1 MLAAHAPTPG
11 PSNSTIERRDLCS
24 LAVSPASFDS
34 SRLIRLQLYTMCKR
48 GGQRGLP
55 RRVPNKGPRDRWSPS
70 RGSLA
75 GPPVTRLSL
84 VRTDFSRLPEAP
96 TFDEE
101 RVPGKIRRSS
111 CASFAT
117 DRRHELGRNLKRRGE
132 RIPRCCRQ
140 GSNFDSSNAPF
151 PRRLVRRRGK
161 RRDSGRVAGIRLA
174 ANALV
179 VFVVG

>member
-11 PSNSTIERRDLCS
+11 PSNSTIECRDLCS

-34 SRLIRLQLYTMCKR
+34 SRFIRLQLYTMYKR
-48 GGQRGLP
+48 GGQRGP
-55 RRVPNKGPRDRWSPS
+55 RPSVPNKEPLDRWSPT

-84 VRTDFSRLPEAP
+84 LRTDFPGSLKLLVRRGTRSRKDSTL
-96 TFDEE
+96 
-101 RVPGKIRRSS
+101 
-111 CASFAT
+111 
-117 DRRHELGRNLKRRGE
+117 ELGLVRGRSAARARRNLKRRGE
-132 RIPRCCRQ
+132 RIPHCCHQ
-140 GSNFDSSNAPF
+140 GSKFDSSNA
-151 PRRLVRRRGK
+151 RSLVVWCVAA
-161 RRDSGRVAGIRLA
+161 GRVEKAGESRGIRLA